1 MRRRARGFTLMEVM
15 IAAAVVALM
24 GMTVAVAFQTSA
36 RARDMVVQDNVLY
49 RQIRISL
56 TRMARELGSA
66 FVSDKYDPTR
76 YRDQNDR
83 PTNFIGE
90 RDRITFTT
98 FAHQRLYTDSK
109 QTDQAVVEYR
119 VEPSTDPERR
129 GQRDLI
135 RRVNPLVQGDIMRGG
150 DEDVLFENIEALELA
165 YWDSEREEWEN
176 EWDTRRVERM
186 NVLPTRVRVTLRAK
200 DENGEDRR
208 YTTQARIMLNA
219 VLPRY

>member
-1 MRRRARGFTLMEVM
+1 MEVM

-36 RARDMVVQDNVLY
+36 RARDIVVQDNILY

-56 TRMARELGSA
+56 TRMSRELGSA
-66 FVSDKYDPTR
+66 FVSDKYDPNR

-83 PTNFIGE
+83 PTNFIGQ

-109 QTDQAVVEYR
+109 QSDQAVVEYR
-119 VEPSTDPERR
+119 VEPARETERR

-135 RRVNPLVQGDIMRGG
+135 RRVNPLVQGDILRGG
-150 DEDVLFENIEALELA
+150 DEDVLFENIDALELS
-165 YWDSEREEWEN
+165 YWDSERQEWED

-186 NVLPTRVRVTLRAK
+186 NTLPTRVRVTLRAK

-208 YTTQARIMLNA
+208 YSTQARIMLNT

>member
-1 MRRRARGFTLMEVM
+1 MRRRSRGFTLMEVM
-15 IAAAVVALM
+15 IAASVVALM

-36 RARDMVVQDNVLY
+36 RARDVVGEDNVLY

-56 TRMARELGSA
+56 TRIARELGSA
-66 FVSDKYDPTR
+66 FVSDKYDPNR

-83 PTNFIGE
+83 PTNFIGL

-119 VEPSTDPERR
+119 VEPARDAARR
-129 GQRDLI
+129 GKRDLI
-135 RRVNPLVQGDIMRGG
+135 RRVNPLVQGDITRGG
-150 DEDVLFENIEALELA
+150 DEDVLFENIEALELS
-165 YWDSEREEWEN
+165 YWDSERQEWEN

-186 NVLPTRVRVTLRAK
+186 NTLPTRVRVTLRAK

-208 YTTQARIMLNA
+208 YSTQARIMLNA

>member
-1 MRRRARGFTLMEVM
+1 MRRRSRGFTLMEVM

-36 RARDMVVQDNVLY
+36 RARDIVVQDNILY

-56 TRMARELGSA
+56 TRMSRELGSA
-66 FVSDKYDPTR
+66 FVSDKYDPNR

-83 PTNFIGE
+83 PTNFIGQ

-109 QTDQAVVEYR
+109 QSDQAVVEYR
-119 VEPSTDPERR
+119 VEPARETERR

-135 RRVNPLVQGDIMRGG
+135 RRVNPLVQGDILRGG
-150 DEDVLFENIEALELA
+150 DEDVLFENIDALELS
-165 YWDSEREEWEN
+165 YWDSERQEWED

-186 NVLPTRVRVTLRAK
+186 NTLPTRVRVTLRAK

-208 YTTQARIMLNA
+208 YSTQARIMLNT

>member
-1 MRRRARGFTLMEVM
+1 MKRRARGFTLLEIM

-36 RARDMVVQDNVLY
+36 RSRDIVVEDDAFY
-49 RQIRISL
+49 RQLRISL
-56 TRMARELGSA
+56 SRISREIGSA
-66 FVSDKYDPTR
+66 FVSDKYDPNR

-83 PTNFIGE
+83 PTNFVGR
-90 RDRITFTT
+90 RDQLTFTT

-119 VEPSTDPERR
+119 VEASRDASRR

-135 RRVNPLVQGDIMRGG
+135 RRVNPLLQDDITRGG
-150 DEDVLFENIEALELA
+150 DEDVLFENIQGLEFA
-165 YWDSEREEWEN
+165 YWDSERREWEN

-186 NVLPTRVRVTLRAK
+186 NVLPTRVRVTLLAR

-208 YTTQARIMLNA
+208 YSTQARIMLNT

>member
-1 MRRRARGFTLMEVM
+1 MRRRSRGFTLLEIM
-15 IAAAVVALM
+15 IAASVVALM

-36 RARDMVVQDNVLY
+36 RARDIVVEDNILY

-66 FVSDKYDPTR
+66 FVSDKYDPNR

-83 PTNFIGE
+83 PTNFIGQ
-90 RDRITFTT
+90 RDRIIFTT

-109 QTDQAVVEYR
+109 QSDQAVVEYR
-119 VEPSTDPERR
+119 VEPSRDPARR

-135 RRVNPLVQGDIMRGG
+135 RRVNPIVQGDITRGG
-150 DEDVLFENIEALELA
+150 NEDVLFENIEALELS

-186 NVLPTRVRVTLRAK
+186 NALPTRVRVTLRAK

-208 YTTQARIMLNA
+208 YSTQARIMLNA